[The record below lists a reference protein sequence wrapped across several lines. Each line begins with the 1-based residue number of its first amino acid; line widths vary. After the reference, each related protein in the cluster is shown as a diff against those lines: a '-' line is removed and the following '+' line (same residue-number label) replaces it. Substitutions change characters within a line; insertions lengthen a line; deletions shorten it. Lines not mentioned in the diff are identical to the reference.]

1 VHLSESLLW
10 QKFAFV
16 TSGEARDVIKSVCRM
31 MHSPDYETLAFAPM
45 PPHIVFEKLVKI
57 KPEELLFTKTAAAV
71 NLRTEANLEADSLR
85 VHIQEPEM
93 DGRLFAGNFEK
104 ERSVSLSQALRGVD
118 VIDCVILEVDLKNF
132 SLEIGNR
139 RWMMNLH
146 QTAQVKPPP
155 RFAQGRPIPGMNSV
169 EPTAMAP
176 ADKLSRPRLCS
187 LPWFKNISINAAK
200 QVRACTR
207 CAPPCTCFDVAIQ
220 ASKSL
225 SQNRYLACPDVAVTP
240 HPHKI
245 CKCLIVRLTLPPS
258 PLQIDRIS
266 LFVCFAPGIVV
277 QFHVVET
284 KVLLPHHAQ
293 CRTRCRLTR

>member
-1 VHLSESLLW
+1 MHLSESLLW

-31 MHSPDYETLAFAPM
+31 MHSSDYEYRAFEPM
-45 PPHIVFEKLVKI
+45 PPHMLFEKLVKI
-57 KPEELLFTKTAAAV
+57 KPEELLFMKTTAAV
-71 NLRTEANLEADSLR
+71 NLRTKAGRFSLR
-85 VHIQEPEM
+85 MNIQEPEM
-93 DGRLFAGNFEK
+93 KGRLFLGNC
-104 ERSVSLSQALRGVD
+104 LSQAALRGVD

-187 LPWFKNISINAAK
+187 LPWFKNMSINAAK
-200 QVRACTR
+200 QVRARHTARPLCSCLTSHFR
-207 CAPPCTCFDVAIQ
+207 PP
-220 ASKSL
+220 
-225 SQNRYLACPDVAVTP
+225 NR
-240 HPHKI
+240 
-245 CKCLIVRLTLPPS
+245 
-258 PLQIDRIS
+258 
-266 LFVCFAPGIVV
+266 
-277 QFHVVET
+277 
-284 KVLLPHHAQ
+284 
-293 CRTRCRLTR
+293 